1 MERQDRLLCSRSEQW
16 EQRVTFKLYQ
26 VFDFRFASDFQRLL
40 IASSASSIFQYFH
53 FEIVSHFRFASDF
66 NFAPSAAQSG
76 TRFSHPPLRSGQIV
90 PIYPRLI
97 SFATLAA
104 GLRSIFALVALR
116 PLSYVSSFKCLP
128 PSTTKILR

>member
-66 NFAPSAAQSG
+66 NFAPSAAHAAPASVTLHYVPG
-76 TRFSHPPLRSGQIV
+76 KSFRFTPDSFHSLPLR
-90 PIYPRLI
+90 R
-97 SFATLAA
+97 
-104 GLRSIFALVALR
+104 RSEA
-116 PLSYVSSFKCLP
+116 SS
-128 PSTTKILR
+128 R

>member
-66 NFAPSAAQSG
+66 NFAPSAAHAAPASVTLHYVPG
-76 TRFSHPPLRSGQIV
+76 KSFRF
-90 PIYPRLI
+90 
-97 SFATLAA
+97 T
-104 GLRSIFALVALR
+104 IFALVALR

-128 PSTTKILR
+128 PSTTKILQ